1 MIFGEEATIPD
12 ESVGELLPEFVDSF
26 VLAEDTPLELLLP
39 SEIPPVS
46 AAFSD
51 DDIPKGVLFL
61 VGELTRGEKG
71 MWRGWNGLTS

>member
-46 AAFSD
+46 VAFSGG
-51 DDIPKGVLFL
+51 DILKDVLFL
-61 VGELTRGEKG
+61 VGEPTRGEKG
-71 MWRGWNGLTS
+71 VWHCWNGLVS